1 MGIEEIKKEFILLM
15 EEAHQGLLFPKNYFG
30 CMMAIFIE
38 QEPVTQDRIE
48 ELTGYSKTTIS
59 QIIKLIQ
66 MNIQLEK
73 LKKPKIRKKFYS
85 IETPPREFM
94 LKFLRRIMD
103 SYQNRADFVPPLI
116 EEILPYVDKHIRFRN
131 FYVFLKN
138 LYASSALYINLI
150 VETSKELEDLI
161 YTGQIQGTSLLNNNL
176 MSSPENLKYLQ
187 EIMKPPQPSNSIAE
201 NPILSDE
208 LSEIFFSIKNRFYQ
222 QLNANLTL
230 NESQFMSARRM
241 IATELLLENR
251 PLTQEDIEKSTHFA
265 RSLISDVLALLLNWK
280 MIQVIKKPHDRKNYY
295 LMNQSWDVRMINR
308 LRVNKKYADDLSQK
322 IILLIEKANEELQ
335 SDKRDALVDILEQIK
350 HSFFQYGQYF
360 KFLELKY
367 LNDRVQKHLDE
378 EKSQDEHKA

>member
-131 FYVFLKN
+131 FYVFLKK

-201 NPILSDE
+201 NPILSEE

-222 QLNANLTL
+222 QLSANLTL

-308 LRVNKKYADDLSQK
+308 LRINKKYADDLSQK
-322 IILLIEKANEELQ
+322 IISLIEKANEELQ
-335 SDKRDALVDILEQIK
+335 SDKRDALVDILEQIR

-378 EKSQDEHKA
+378 EKSQNEHKA